1 MSDALI
7 PDLELADPVRP
18 ARNTPWLTVHLEHHF
33 HHNGTGFYLHLAF
46 SAYAQRTVVF
56 GPSGSGKSSLL
67 RAIAGLLK
75 PDVATIEFHGTTV
88 CNTRAVGNQPTVYI
102 PAEKRRVGLVM
113 QSPAVFP
120 HLTAS
125 GNVAFAMR
133 GNDRSAQKEKITQLL
148 EIVEA
153 ESLAARWPRELS
165 GGQLQ
170 RIAIA
175 RTLAADPSILLLDEP
190 FAALDAPSRE
200 RISNNLH
207 QWARGRGIPVLTV
220 THNLE
225 EVFASGDEVLIM
237 EEGRVMAQG
246 TPERVLAIQRERLLQ
261 ILHAVPAPIA
271 EKTSP
276 LARKRTHRL
285 GIRNSHTA
293 IDGNV
298 VIWAPLLFVFLN
310 NGAPHKQQ
318 ATPYAQTET
327 KVTCCVYPARVSL
340 EN

>member
-1 MSDALI
+1 LSNASI
-7 PDLELADPVRP
+7 PDPELADPVRP
-18 ARNTPWLTVHLEHHF
+18 ANNTPWLTVHMEHRF
-33 HHNGTGFYLHLAF
+33 HHNGAGFHLHLAF

-75 PDVATIEFHGTTV
+75 PDVAAIEFHGTTV
-88 CNTRAVGNQPTVYI
+88 CKTIGAGGQPRIFI

-133 GNDRSAQKEKITQLL
+133 EKDRAAQKEKITQLL

-175 RTLAADPSILLLDEP
+175 RTLAAEPTILLLDEP
-190 FAALDAPSRE
+190 FAALDAPSRQ
-200 RISNNLH
+200 RVSTNLH
-207 QWARGRGIPVLTV
+207 HWARKRGIPVLTV

-225 EVFASGDEVLIM
+225 EVFAAGDEVLTM

-246 TPERVLAIQRERLLQ
+246 TPERVLTMQRERLLQ
-261 ILHAVPAPIA
+261 VLLHAAPAPVREEA
-271 EKTSP
+271 
-276 LARKRTHRL
+276 HR
-285 GIRNSHTA
+285 S
-293 IDGNV
+293 
-298 VIWAPLLFVFLN
+298 
-310 NGAPHKQQ
+310 
-318 ATPYAQTET
+318 
-327 KVTCCVYPARVSL
+327 S
-340 EN
+340 ENDRAG

>member
-1 MSDALI
+1 LSNASI
-7 PDLELADPVRP
+7 PNPELADPMRP
-18 ARNTPWLTVHLEHHF
+18 RSSNTPWLTVQLEHRF
-33 HHNGTGFYLHLAF
+33 HHNGAGFRLHLAF

-75 PDVATIEFHGTTV
+75 PDVASIEFHGTVV
-88 CNTRAVGNQPTVYI
+88 CQSARDSKPTIFV

-113 QSPAVFP
+113 QNPAVFP
-120 HLTAS
+120 HRTAY
-125 GNVAFAMR
+125 GNVAFAMH
-133 GNDRSAQKEKITQLL
+133 GTDRSAQKAKIARLL

-153 ESLAARWPRELS
+153 ESLASRWPRELS

-175 RTLAADPSILLLDEP
+175 RTLAAEPTILLLDEP

-200 RISNNLH
+200 RISNKLH
-207 QWARGRGIPVLTV
+207 QWARERGIPVLTV

-225 EVFASGDEVLIM
+225 EVFAAGDEVVTM

-261 ILHAVPAPIA
+261 VLRAVPAPIR
-271 EKTSP
+271 EETSP
-276 LARKRTHRL
+276 SPENDR
-285 GIRNSHTA
+285 A
-293 IDGNV
+293 I
-298 VIWAPLLFVFLN
+298 
-310 NGAPHKQQ
+310 
-318 ATPYAQTET
+318 
-327 KVTCCVYPARVSL
+327 
-340 EN
+340 

>member
-1 MSDALI
+1 MSEASI
-7 PDLELADPVRP
+7 PDEVLSDSPPP
-18 ARNTPWLTVHLEHHF
+18 AASLTPWLTIHLEHRFQSNGAGF
-33 HHNGTGFYLHLAF
+33 HLHLAF

-67 RAIAGLLK
+67 RAIAGLIK
-75 PDVATIEFHGTTV
+75 PDVATIQFHGTTV
-88 CNTRAVGNQPTVYI
+88 CNTIEVGGQQRIYI

-120 HLTAS
+120 HLTVS
-125 GNVAFAMR
+125 GNVAFALH
-133 GNDRSAQKEKITQLL
+133 GQDRSAQKQKISQLL

-175 RTLAADPSILLLDEP
+175 RTLAAEPTILLLDEP
-190 FAALDAPSRE
+190 FAALDAPSRQ

-207 QWARGRGIPVLTV
+207 QWARERGIPVLTV

-225 EVFASGDEVLIM
+225 EVFAAGDEVLTM

-246 TPERVLAIQRERLLQ
+246 TPERVLSMQRDRLLHA
-261 ILHAVPAPIA
+261 LHAIPAPFP
-271 EKTSP
+271 EKTSLP
-276 LARKRTHRL
+276 PESDRA
-285 GIRNSHTA
+285 
-293 IDGNV
+293 V
-298 VIWAPLLFVFLN
+298 
-310 NGAPHKQQ
+310 
-318 ATPYAQTET
+318 
-327 KVTCCVYPARVSL
+327 
-340 EN
+340 

>member
-1 MSDALI
+1 MSDASI
-7 PDLELADPVRP
+7 PDQDLADPVRL
-18 ARNTPWLTVHLEHHF
+18 ASQTPWLTVHLEHRFRSNGAGF
-33 HHNGTGFYLHLAF
+33 HLHVAF

-67 RAIAGLLK
+67 RAIAGLLM
-75 PDVATIEFHGTTV
+75 PDIAMIEFHGTTI
-88 CNTRAVGNQPTVYI
+88 CQTARDSSPTIFV

-133 GNDRSAQKEKITQLL
+133 AKDRSAQKDKITQILQ
-148 EIVEA
+148 IVEA
-153 ESLAARWPRELS
+153 ESLAERWPRDLS

-175 RTLAADPSILLLDEP
+175 RTLAAEPTILLLDEP
-190 FAALDAPSRE
+190 FAALDALSRE
-200 RISNNLH
+200 QISKNLH
-207 QWARGRGIPVLTV
+207 QWALERGVPVLTV

-225 EVFASGDEVLIM
+225 EVFAAGDEVLTM
-237 EEGRVMAQG
+237 EEGRIMAQG

-261 ILHAVPAPIA
+261 ILHAVAVPLA

-276 LARKRTHRL
+276 L
-285 GIRNSHTA
+285 
-293 IDGNV
+293 
-298 VIWAPLLFVFLN
+298 P
-310 NGAPHKQQ
+310 
-318 ATPYAQTET
+318 ET
-327 KVTCCVYPARVSL
+327 DRAV
-340 EN
+340 

>member
-1 MSDALI
+1 MSDASI
-7 PDLELADPVRP
+7 PDQDLADPVRL
-18 ARNTPWLTVHLEHHF
+18 ASQTPWLTVHLEHRFRSNGAGF
-33 HHNGTGFYLHLAF
+33 HLHVAF

-75 PDVATIEFHGTTV
+75 PDVATIEFHGTTICKTV
-88 CNTRAVGNQPTVYI
+88 AIGNRPGIYV

-133 GNDRSAQKEKITQLL
+133 GKDRSAQKDKITQILQ
-148 EIVEA
+148 IVEA
-153 ESLAARWPRELS
+153 ESLAERWPRDLS

-175 RTLAADPSILLLDEP
+175 RTLAAEPTILLLDEP
-190 FAALDAPSRE
+190 FAALDALSRE
-200 RISNNLH
+200 QISKNLH
-207 QWARGRGIPVLTV
+207 QWALERGVPVLTV

-225 EVFASGDEVLIM
+225 EVFAAGDEVLTM
-237 EEGRVMAQG
+237 EEGRIMAQG

-261 ILHAVPAPIA
+261 ILHAVAVPLA

-276 LARKRTHRL
+276 L
-285 GIRNSHTA
+285 
-293 IDGNV
+293 
-298 VIWAPLLFVFLN
+298 P
-310 NGAPHKQQ
+310 
-318 ATPYAQTET
+318 ET
-327 KVTCCVYPARVSL
+327 DRAV
-340 EN
+340 

>member
-1 MSDALI
+1 VATLSDASI
-7 PDLELADPVRP
+7 PNIELADPVRP
-18 ARNTPWLTVHLEHHF
+18 AKNTPWLTVHLEHHF
-33 HHNGTGFYLHLAF
+33 QSNGNGFHLHLAF

-75 PDVATIEFHGTTV
+75 PDIATIEFHGTTV
-88 CNTRAVGNQPTVYI
+88 CNTITVGDQPRVYV

-113 QSPAVFP
+113 QNPAVFP

-133 GNDRSAQKEKITQLL
+133 PKDRTAQKEKITQLL

-153 ESLAARWPRELS
+153 EPLATRWPRELS

-175 RTLAADPSILLLDEP
+175 RTLAAEPSILLLDEP
-190 FAALDAPSRE
+190 FAALDAPSRA
-200 RISNNLH
+200 RISTNLH
-207 QWARGRGIPVLTV
+207 QWARDRGIPVLTV

-225 EVFASGDEVLIM
+225 EVFAAGDEVLTM

-246 TPERVLAIQRERLLQ
+246 TPERVLALQRERLLQ
-261 ILHAVPAPIA
+261 ILHAVPAPVS
-271 EKTSP
+271 EK
-276 LARKRTHRL
+276 
-285 GIRNSHTA
+285 
-293 IDGNV
+293 
-298 VIWAPLLFVFLN
+298 
-310 NGAPHKQQ
+310 
-318 ATPYAQTET
+318 
-327 KVTCCVYPARVSL
+327 VSL
-340 EN
+340 SPENDRTI